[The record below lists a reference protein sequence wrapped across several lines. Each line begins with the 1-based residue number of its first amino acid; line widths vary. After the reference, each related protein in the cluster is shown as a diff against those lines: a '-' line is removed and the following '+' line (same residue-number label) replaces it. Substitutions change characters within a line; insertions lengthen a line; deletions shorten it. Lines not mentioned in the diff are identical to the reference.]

1 MRKTKIFHSQEEYD
15 RWTESFE
22 SPSDYQEIPSVID
35 DGWKISADMFTE
47 CKSWKT
53 ALKRFETAFVVVDS
67 ENISV
72 WVECMRESCE
82 SGCFQDLTG
91 WKPAW
96 TSDPEETKKFA
107 EGGIYSWGVEE
118 TSEGYWYIFL
128 NISGSYAGRK
138 RNITA
143 SEIRARIKEIDVL
156 LDSDISDS
164 EFEKLEREARELTE
178 KLGQMEIAEKLQ
190 TAPEIYEVDDWTDN
204 FLSGFKS
211 GTRKI
216 TNKQAEILKKINN
229 GEPFIYNGRRYDFNT
244 NYRAGFGCLS
254 VINI

>member
-1 MRKTKIFHSQEEYD
+1 MNMT
-15 RWTESFE
+15 
-22 SPSDYQEIPSVID
+22 V
-35 DGWKISADMFTE
+35 
-47 CKSWKT
+47 
-53 ALKRFETAFVVVDS
+53 
-67 ENISV
+67 
-72 WVECMRESCE
+72 
-82 SGCFQDLTG
+82 
-91 WKPAW
+91 
-96 TSDPEETKKFA
+96 
-107 EGGIYSWGVEE
+107 
-118 TSEGYWYIFL
+118 
-128 NISGSYAGRK
+128 
-138 RNITA
+138 